1 MNKTCILV
9 IVLFFSC
16 SLFPGCEESK
26 PPPEKAP
33 SSAQFSSKAVKA
45 DSIIP
50 KTSPEP
56 WSNSV
61 LWENLVK
68 TGTHTLFSV
77 KVNDKLPAFNFSLH
91 GEVKEQFKDISFY
104 PSYVEIINSSN
115 LKVIQKIE
123 SKDHFDSD
131 VHYGFSELD
140 LVFAD
145 LMQLV
150 DLNGDGYLDLR
161 ILSASGA
168 TGNNWYATYIYKPE
182 LRRFKYHKI
191 LSGLSAVTVDPES
204 KLIKTYCRGGGCDE
218 FREYFKLMKN
228 GRLILKKLEWTERD
242 YSFNPPKT
250 QSGCFKITAVPQGN
264 TTFYLGDAFFTMEEK
279 KFAKVLRENVKIIK
293 KEEWEG
299 SLDGRSR
306 GITGI
311 PCDRF
316 DRLRVVVD
324 KENKHC
330 E

>member
-9 IVLFFSC
+9 TVLLFSC

-26 PPPEKAP
+26 SPAEKVP
-33 SSAQFSSKAVKA
+33 SNAQSSSKTVKT
-45 DSIIP
+45 DSVIP

-91 GEVKEQFKDISFY
+91 GEFKERFKNKYFY

-131 VHYGFSELD
+131 CHYGFSD
-140 LVFAD
+140 DDFGFAD
-145 LMQLV
+145 LMYLV

-161 ILSASGA
+161 ILSATGA
-168 TGNNWYATYIYKPE
+168 TGMNWYATYIYKPE

-191 LSGLSAVTVDPES
+191 LSGLSAVTVDPDS
-204 KLIKTYCRGGGCDE
+204 KLIKTYCRGGWCDE

-228 GRLILKKLEWTERD
+228 GMLVLKKVEWTERD

-250 QSGCFKITAVPQGN
+250 QSGCFKITGVPHDSSVDYFGHY
-264 TTFYLGDAFFTMEEK
+264 FDTMEEK
-279 KFAKVLRENVKIIK
+279 KFAKWLRENVKIIK
-293 KEEWEG
+293 KEELEG
-299 SLDGRSR
+299 SLDERSR
-306 GITGI
+306 GPFGI
-311 PCDRF
+311 PYD
-316 DRLRVVVD
+316 
-324 KENKHC
+324 
-330 E
+330 